1 MGTSW
6 GVAPHGGSRDDRKTA
21 TVAAATVAA
30 ATVAAATVAA
40 ATVAAATVAAA
51 TVEWDYRR

>member
-1 MGTSW
+1 MGTSV
-6 GVAPHGGSRDDRKTA
+6 GVAPHGDSLDDRKTA

-40 ATVAAATVAAA
+40 ATVAAATV
-51 TVEWDYRR
+51 EWVYRR